1 MKIAITGGNGFIGSQ
16 LAAALSERG
25 HLVRVLVRPSSDLT
39 NLRSLTVE
47 HCPGDVRDLDSL
59 LRAFD
64 GCELVF
70 HTAAVVSFWKPLY
83 QLQHEV
89 NVLGTRNVVT
99 AARRAGVRR
108 LVHTSSIAAL
118 GHPVDGLLG
127 SGPLADE
134 TTAFNWDGSVA
145 GYKRSKYEGELEIR
159 QGIEQGLD
167 AVIVNP
173 AVVIGPGD
181 IHFNGGDFIRS
192 VARGFVPFYIRGGAN
207 IAFVE
212 DVVRGHISAAEKG
225 RTGERYILGGE
236 NLTHRQ
242 IFQTIAQIVGKPA
255 PRIPIPVAV
264 VKATARVLDM
274 IGTVLRKKPLLT
286 PELVAGAGLHNWY
299 SSAKAEKELAY
310 TITPFRTAVEI
321 TYDWYKTEGLL

>member
-16 LAAALSERG
+16 LAAVHSERG
-25 HLVRVLVRPSSDLT
+25 HTVRVLVRPSSDLT

-47 HCPGDVRDLDSL
+47 HCPGDVRNLDSL

-64 GCELVF
+64 DCELVF

-118 GHPVDGLLG
+118 GHPADGLF
-127 SGPLADE
+127 ADE

-145 GYKRSKYEGELEIR
+145 GYKRSKYEGELEIKR
-159 QGIEQGLD
+159 GIEQGLD

-181 IHFNGGDFIRS
+181 VHFNGGDFIRS
-192 VARGFVPFYIRGGAN
+192 VARGFVPFYIHGGGN
-207 IAFVE
+207 IAFVD
-212 DVVRGHISAAEKG
+212 DVVRGHITAAEKG

-242 IFQTIAQIVGKPA
+242 IFQTIAQIIGKPA
-255 PRIPIPVAV
+255 PRIPLPVAV
-264 VKATARVLDM
+264 VKAAARVLDVISSM
-274 IGTVLRKKPLLT
+274 TGKKPLLT
-286 PELVAGAGLHNWY
+286 PELVSGAGLLNWY
-299 SSAKAEKELAY
+299 STAKAERELGY
-310 TITPFRTAVEI
+310 TITPFRTAVER
-321 TYDWYKTEGLL
+321 TYQWYREQGLL

>member
-25 HLVRVLVRPSSDLT
+25 HLVRVLVRPSCDLT

-64 GCELVF
+64 SCELVF

-99 AARRAGVRR
+99 AARRTGVRR

-118 GHPVDGLLG
+118 GHPVDGLL
-127 SGPLADE
+127 ADE
-134 TTAFNWDGSVA
+134 TNAFNWDGSVA

-159 QGIEQGLD
+159 QGIERGLD

-192 VARGFVPFYIRGGAN
+192 VARGFVPFYIHGGGN

-212 DVVRGHISAAEKG
+212 DVVRGHINAAEKG

-242 IFQTIAQIVGKPA
+242 IFQTIAQIIGKPA

-264 VKATARVLDM
+264 VKAAARILDM
-274 IGTVLRKKPLLT
+274 IGTVIGKKPLLT

-299 SSAKAEKELAY
+299 STAKAERELGY
-310 TITPFRTAVEI
+310 TITPFRTAVQR
-321 TYDWYKTEGLL
+321 TYDWYKSEGLL

>member
-25 HLVRVLVRPSSDLT
+25 HRVRVLVRPSSDLT

-47 HCPGDVRDLDSL
+47 QCPGDVRDLDSL

-70 HTAAVVSFWKPLY
+70 HTAAIVSFWKPLY
-83 QLQHEV
+83 PLQHEV

-118 GHPVDGLLG
+118 GHPPDGSLG

-192 VARGFVPFYIRGGAN
+192 VARGFVPFYIHGGAN

-212 DVVRGHISAAEKG
+212 DVVRGHISAAEQG

-255 PRIPIPVAV
+255 PRIPIPVTI
-264 VKATARVLDM
+264 VKAAARVLDV
-274 IGTVLRKKPLLT
+274 ISAVTGKKPLLT

-299 SSAKAEKELAY
+299 STAKAEKELGY
-310 TITPFRTAVEI
+310 TITPFRTAVQK